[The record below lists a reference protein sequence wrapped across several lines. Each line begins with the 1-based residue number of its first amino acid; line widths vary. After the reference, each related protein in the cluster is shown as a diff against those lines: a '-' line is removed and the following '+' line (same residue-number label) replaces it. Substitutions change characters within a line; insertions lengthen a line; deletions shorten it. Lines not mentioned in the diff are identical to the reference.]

1 MLTKRYIVIFAG
13 LGPEKFTE
21 DVLIRTWE
29 VVADR
34 LSLETGIYISAR
46 LAMSYMICGDR
57 RGCELK
63 GPTAEYTSVWN
74 PVEVESET
82 EFHKTFIRVVKG
94 VREVFDNPY
103 MGISIEGINLY
114 YFLKI

>member
-21 DVLIRTWE
+21 DVLLGTWE
-29 VVADR
+29 DAADKVY
-34 LSLETGIYISAR
+34 LETGIYISAR
-46 LAMSYMICGDR
+46 LSMSYMICGDR
-57 RGCELK
+57 RGCDLK
-63 GPTAEYTSVWN
+63 GPAAEYTSVWN
-74 PVEVESET
+74 PVEVESE
-82 EFHKTFIRVVKG
+82 EDFHRTFIRVVKD
-94 VREVFDNPY
+94 VRKVFDNPY

>member
-1 MLTKRYIVIFAG
+1 M
-13 LGPEKFTE
+13 
-21 DVLIRTWE
+21 
-29 VVADR
+29 
-34 LSLETGIYISAR
+34 
-46 LAMSYMICGDR
+46 
-57 RGCELK
+57 
-63 GPTAEYTSVWN
+63 
-74 PVEVESET
+74 ESET